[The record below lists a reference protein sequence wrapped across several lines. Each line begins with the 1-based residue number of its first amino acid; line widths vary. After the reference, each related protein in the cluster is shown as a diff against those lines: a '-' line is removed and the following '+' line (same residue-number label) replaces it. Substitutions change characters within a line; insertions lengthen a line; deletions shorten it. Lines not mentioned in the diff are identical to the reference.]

1 MSHQPKG
8 VSKSFQTFL
17 SQAPGQAKAWMDMV
31 HVQSAKQ
38 AGASREEIIGA
49 VLVGL
54 PAAGQAVTQV
64 LPVALQAYDSEEP

>member
-1 MSHQPKG
+1 MSHQPI
-8 VSKSFQTFL
+8 
-17 SQAPGQAKAWMDMV
+17 

-64 LPVALQAYDSEEP
+64 LPVALQAYDSEEV